1 MQAPSADRD
10 PGKMIKLLRL
20 TPRPLPHPNRL
31 RGRLLRLLLLLRLG
45 CCLGRAGILRR
56 SPPPLLF
63 SVSFGWFLFLLLWCR
78 FCLLLFRLFR
88 FLWRSSSAL
97 GSSPCLL
104 GILLRLN
111 FFGGFAL
118 LVWGFRGGFV
128 FGGWRFRLFLGGGV
142 VFFFFV
148 AVRVTARSL
157 FFDVELGLVL
167 HDVVTG
173 AGESDCRVVGLSGFL
188 DGVAALGLDGDFA
201 FCLLFG
207 DFSGWGGAVPVP

>member
-1 MQAPSADRD
+1 
-10 PGKMIKLLRL
+10 MIKLLRL

-31 RGRLLRLLLLLRLG
+31 RGRLLRLLRLLRLR
-45 CCLGRAGILRR
+45 CCLGRARILRR

-63 SVSFGWFLFLLLWCR
+63 SISFGWFLFLLLWR
-78 FCLLLFRLFR
+78 GFCLLLFRLFLL
-88 FLWRSSSAL
+88 LWRSSSAL

-104 GILLRLN
+104 GILLRLR

-118 LVWGFRGGFV
+118 LGWGFRGGFV
-128 FGGWRFRLFLGGGV
+128 FGGRRFRLFLGGV
-142 VFFFFV
+142 VVFFFV
-148 AVRVTARSL
+148 AVCVTARSL
-157 FFDVELGLVL
+157 FFDAELGLVL

-173 AGESDCRVVGLSGFL
+173 AGESDCRVIGLSGFL